1 MAGDPACAHSKRSGV
16 VPAPDHRG
24 DADRGPGV
32 RGGVEVR
39 PRPDG
44 PHALPHAPVRPP
56 HHPPGRGGARGR
68 HGAPLPADPD
78 LRGDLH
84 DRRDGDRLMPHLTIL
99 YTPELEAET
108 DMPALCRALADTLV
122 HFRDADGSQPFPTGG
137 VRVLA
142 YPAAHAAVGDG
153 QHDGGFAYFNL
164 RIARG
169 RSA

>member
-1 MAGDPACAHSKRSGV
+1 
-16 VPAPDHRG
+16 
-24 DADRGPGV
+24 
-32 RGGVEVR
+32 
-39 PRPDG
+39 
-44 PHALPHAPVRPP
+44 
-56 HHPPGRGGARGR
+56 
-68 HGAPLPADPD
+68 
-78 LRGDLH
+78 
-84 DRRDGDRLMPHLTIL
+84 MPHLTIL

-122 HFRDADGSQPFPTGG
+122 RFRDADGGQPFPTGG

-169 RSA
+169 RSAEVLQAAGQALSATIRGHFAALLARRALGLTLQIDELGAAFDGKLGNLHALYAKIR